1 MDYIQ
6 FIVKMF
12 IGFVVIIVMF
22 RFLGKKE
29 LSQMQPLDMVY
40 VMAIADFFSS
50 GITDTEIDW
59 KKTIIHIT
67 YMGYIYLYIRIH
79 HSS

>member
-40 VMAIADFFSS
+40 VMAIADFFS
-50 GITDTEIDW
+50 GGVTDTEID
-59 KKTIIHIT
+59 
-67 YMGYIYLYIRIH
+67 
-79 HSS
+79 